1 MHGRQPDGLLA
12 IVPVALGLR
21 RVHPVPAQA
30 VRRSHRNYGR
40 GNEGAESLAADDRAE
55 IRPSHPGTHHADA
68 DTAVY
73 IHVAID
79 VAVHIA
85 IDVRIAVHV
94 AAAGSHVGRAA
105 ATGPHVSRAAATAHS
120 CVSRAAAAT
129 HSRVAAATTAAAA
142 DDDEMRAMNCG

>member
-1 MHGRQPDGLLA
+1 MRCRQPDGLLA

-40 GNEGAESLAADDRAE
+40 GNEGAESHAADDRAE

-73 IHVAID
+73 IHVA
-79 VAVHIA
+79 
-85 IDVRIAVHV
+85 VHV

-105 ATGPHVSRAAATAHS
+105 ATGPHVSRAAAAAHS

-129 HSRVAAATTAAAA
+129 HSRVAAATATAATTAAAA
-142 DDDEMRAMNCG
+142 

>member
-40 GNEGAESLAADDRAE
+40 GNEGAESHAADDGAE

-68 DTAVY
+68 DTAVH

-79 VAVHIA
+79 VAVHISVHVA

-94 AAAGSHVGRAA
+94 ATAGSHVG
-105 ATGPHVSRAAATAHS
+105 
-120 CVSRAAAAT
+120 
-129 HSRVAAATTAAAA
+129 
-142 DDDEMRAMNCG
+142 